1 MMNQDRLSREKEHI
15 RKFRYDAL
23 RTENRAK
30 PDYRK
35 ISERLL
41 VDTPT
46 QKQSPAN
53 KTPAYK
59 ELDEIQQAARTILD
73 LGYAV
78 SVPTD
83 VSCCACAH
91 LYSFYSGH
99 SITAVDRWYVAI
111 ACLFLACKTEDYPR
125 SINDLIIALYNLLN
139 AALCKEAL
147 DKKTWYRRRMDEIT
161 ANMNYHSPGG
171 HQQGQTVGSPSPTEE
186 SGLAASPASARSI
199 VSPMQAPFA
208 VVKGGEKQKQ
218 PLLPT
223 PNMPNMSNPQLNN
236 ITSPSPSSTHSSSSI
251 ASSNLSSTANNT
263 AQHNNL
269 PSSMSIP
276 KYSIEHLKSNLA
288 ELTRKHG
295 LIKTCFL
302 SRDKKPR
309 EQLIPPDDF
318 FHKTK
323 PVIEE
328 YEMVLL
334 MTIGFDTIVHLPHP
348 LIVDAGKKFQR
359 AYGPSISAKIARIAP
374 IAYELATRV
383 VSLIP
388 VPNQT
393 RNNIAAALIYLVGPF
408 RDPVDEPNWW
418 KTIFGS
424 NLDRNSL
431 IKLAELLCDSWIAT
445 KDYFHQVHELPR
457 KKLEEEIKRK
467 RMEKGGFVS
476 PIADRF
482 HNHRSP
488 SPGIPSQNHM
498 GGEHQ
503 RRSLPPTMGAQ
514 NSQNQAVNNHGQYPN
529 QQSMQQPMQKPPQKP
544 AQNLLKLKQTYSPQ
558 STCSGNSYSSNF
570 VNDRLAPRTETRL
583 NVSLP
588 NVGMMPSHQIPHQI
602 PPVPSRNP
610 TIPPRNPNASNL
622 VSPSAGFHRKRP
634 NENQNIQ
641 SDQIR
646 TDQKL
651 QQQSSSNFTPPKYP
665 ATNDE
670 QNPNGSKRHK
680 HD

>member
-1 MMNQDRLSREKEHI
+1 
-15 RKFRYDAL
+15 
-23 RTENRAK
+23 
-30 PDYRK
+30 
-35 ISERLL
+35 
-41 VDTPT
+41 
-46 QKQSPAN
+46 
-53 KTPAYK
+53 
-59 ELDEIQQAARTILD
+59 
-73 LGYAV
+73 
-78 SVPTD
+78 
-83 VSCCACAH
+83 
-91 LYSFYSGH
+91 
-99 SITAVDRWYVAI
+99 
-111 ACLFLACKTEDYPR
+111 
-125 SINDLIIALYNLLN
+125 
-139 AALCKEAL
+139 
-147 DKKTWYRRRMDEIT
+147 
-161 ANMNYHSPGG
+161 MNYHSPGG

-251 ASSNLSSTANNT
+251 ASSNLSSTVNNT

-288 ELTRKHG
+288 ELTRKHA

-348 LIVDAGKKFQR
+348 LIVDSQKKFAR
-359 AYGPSISAKIARIAP
+359 AYGQSISTKIGRIAP

-418 KTIFGS
+418 RTIFGS

-457 KKLEEEIKRK
+457 KKMEEDIKNR

-488 SPGIPSQNHM
+488 SPGIPSQNNP
-498 GGEHQ
+498 GGENHM
-503 RRSLPPTMGAQ
+503 RRSLPPMGAAQ
-514 NSQNQAVNNHGQYPN
+514 NSQNHAKSSVNNHNGQYPN
-529 QQSMQQPMQKPPQKP
+529 QHGMPKPPQKP

-570 VNDRLAPRTETRL
+570 VNDRLAPRTENRL

-588 NVGMMPSHQIPHQI
+588 NVGMPSHQI

-610 TIPPRNPNASNL
+610 SIPPRNPNASNL
-622 VSPSAGFHRKRP
+622 VSPGVAGFHRKRP
-634 NENQNIQ
+634 NENIQ